1 VAGNDVVTGLEEQLG
16 DYLTMRRALGYK
28 LTHQARLL
36 DSFVGY
42 LEDHDASWVS
52 VELAVAWAL
61 LPVDADPVWWAQRL
75 GAVRSFAKHL
85 RSLDARNEVPPKDLL
100 AHRARRVTP
109 HIYSHDEIDALMT
122 AARGIHSP
130 FKAATF
136 ETLIGLL
143 AATGMRVGE
152 AINLDSADVD
162 LEHAVVIVTNTKFGK
177 SRAVPL
183 HTSTVAALDTYAQ
196 QRRVRWPSPH
206 ADSFFVSTVGTRLIH
221 TSINAVFRKLIAD
234 TGIKRPGE
242 RRPRPHDL
250 RHTFAIRVLLGWYR
264 DGEDVQARLPSLST
278 YLGHTKPTS
287 TYWYLS
293 AVPELMAIAA
303 ERLDRTEVWS

>member
-1 VAGNDVVTGLEEQLG
+1 VAGSDVVTGLEEQLA
-16 DYLTMRRALGYK
+16 DYLMMRRALYK

-36 DSFVGY
+36 ANFVGY
-42 LEDHDASWVS
+42 LDDHGASWVS
-52 VELAVAWAL
+52 VELAVAWATQ
-61 LPVDADPVWWAQRL
+61 PVEADPVWWAQRL
-75 GAVRSFAKHL
+75 AAVRTFATHL
-85 RSLDARNEVPPKDLL
+85 RSFDARTEVPPKDLL
-100 AHRARRVTP
+100 AHRARRVAP
-109 HIYSHDEIDALMT
+109 HIYSHDEIVALMT
-122 AARGIHSP
+122 AARCIHSP
-130 FKAATF
+130 FKAVTF

-152 AINLDSADVD
+152 AINLDNTEVD
-162 LEHAVVIVTNTKFGK
+162 LDNAVVMVTNTKFGK

-183 HTSTVAALDTYAQ
+183 HTSTVAALDTYAR

-221 TSINAVFRKLIAD
+221 TDINAVFRKLIAD
-234 TGIKRPGE
+234 TGVGHDRE

-250 RHTFAIRVLLGWYR
+250 RHTFAVRVLLGWYR

-293 AVPELMAIAA
+293 AVPELMAVAA
-303 ERLDRTEVWS
+303 ERLEATEVWS

>member
-1 VAGNDVVTGLEEQLG
+1 MTSLEERLA

-28 LTHQARLL
+28 LTHHARLL
-36 DSFVGY
+36 ANFVGY
-42 LEDHDASWVS
+42 LDEHDASWVS
-52 VELAVAWAL
+52 VELAVAWATQ
-61 LPVDADPVWWAQRL
+61 PVEADPVWRAQRL
-75 GAVRSFAKHL
+75 SAVRTFAKHL
-85 RSLDARNEVPPKDLL
+85 CSLDARTEVPPQDLL
-100 AHRARRVTP
+100 PHHARRVVP
-109 HIYSHDEIDALMT
+109 HVYSHDEIAALMT
-122 AARGIHSP
+122 AARNMHSP

-152 AINLDSADVD
+152 AVNLDVAEVD
-162 LEHAVVIVTNTKFGK
+162 LDGAVVIVTNTKFGK

-183 HTSTVAALDTYAQ
+183 HTSTAAALDTYAQ

-206 ADSFFVSTVGTRLIH
+206 TDSFFVSMAGTRLLH
-221 TSINAVFRKLIAD
+221 TNINAVFRKLISDASIGHD
-234 TGIKRPGE
+234 GA

-250 RHTFAIRVLLGWYR
+250 RHAFAVRVLLGWYC
-264 DGEDVQARLPSLST
+264 DGENVQARLPSLST

-303 ERLDRTEVWS
+303 ERLEGSEEGL

>member
-1 VAGNDVVTGLEEQLG
+1 MTGLEEQLA
-16 DYLTMRRALGYK
+16 DYLMMRRALGYK
-28 LTHQARLL
+28 LTHHARLL

-42 LEDHDASWVS
+42 LDDHDASWVS
-52 VELAVAWAL
+52 VELAVAWATQ
-61 LPVDADPVWWAQRL
+61 PVEADPVWWAQRL
-75 GAVRSFAKHL
+75 GAVRSFATHL
-85 RSLDARNEVPPKDLL
+85 HSFDTRTEVPPKDLL
-100 AHRARRVTP
+100 AYRARRVAP
-109 HIYSHDEIDALMT
+109 HVYSHDEIAALMA
-122 AARGIHSP
+122 AARCIHSP

-152 AINLDSADVD
+152 AINLDSAAVD
-162 LEHAVVIVTNTKFGK
+162 LDNAEVIVINSKFGK

-183 HTSTVAALDTYAQ
+183 HASTVAVLDIYAQ
-196 QRRVRWPSPH
+196 QRRVRWPAPH

-221 TSINAVFRKLIAD
+221 TNINAVFRKLIAD
-234 TGIKRPGE
+234 TGIRHDRE

-250 RHTFAIRVLLGWYR
+250 RHTFAVRVLLGWYR

-293 AVPELMAIAA
+293 AVPELMAVAA
-303 ERLDRTEVWS
+303 QRLEGTEVWS

>member
-1 VAGNDVVTGLEEQLG
+1 MTGLDEQLA
-16 DYLTMRRALGYK
+16 DYLMLRRALGYK

-36 DSFVGY
+36 HSFVGY
-42 LEDHDASWVS
+42 LNDHDASWVS
-52 VELAVAWAL
+52 VELAVAWATQ
-61 LPVDADPVWWAQRL
+61 PVEANPVWWAQRL

-85 RSLDARNEVPPKDLL
+85 ASFDARTEVPPKDLL
-100 AHRARRVTP
+100 AHRARRVAP
-109 HIYSHDEIDALMT
+109 HIYSHAEIDALMT

-152 AINLDSADVD
+152 AINLDSIEVD
-162 LEHAVVIVTNTKFGK
+162 LDGAVVIVTNTKFGK

-183 HTSTVAALDTYAQ
+183 HSSTVTALDAYAR

-221 TSINAVFRKLIAD
+221 TDINAVFRKLIAD
-234 TGIKRPGE
+234 TGVGRPGE

-250 RHTFAIRVLLGWYR
+250 RHSFAVRVLLGWYR

-303 ERLDRTEVWS
+303 QCLDRTEVWS

>member
-1 VAGNDVVTGLEEQLG
+1 MTGLQEQLA

-28 LTHQARLL
+28 LTHHARLL

-42 LEDHDASWVS
+42 LDDHDASWVS
-52 VELAVAWAL
+52 VELAVAWATQ
-61 LPVDADPVWWAQRL
+61 PVEADPVWWAQRL

-85 RSLDARNEVPPKDLL
+85 RSLDARTEVPPKDLL
-100 AHRARRVTP
+100 AHRARRVAP
-109 HIYSHDEIDALMT
+109 HVYSHDEIAALMT
-122 AARGIHSP
+122 AARCIHSP

-152 AINLDSADVD
+152 AISLDSAEVD
-162 LEHAVVIVTNTKFGK
+162 LDNAVVIVTNTKFGK
-177 SRAVPL
+177 SRGVPL
-183 HTSTVAALDTYAQ
+183 HASTVAALGAYAQ

-206 ADSFFVSTVGTRLIH
+206 VDSFFVSTVGTRLIH
-221 TSINAVFRKLIAD
+221 TNINAVFRKLIFD
-234 TGIKRPGE
+234 TGIGHDDE

-250 RHTFAIRVLLGWYR
+250 RHTFAVGVLLGWYR

-293 AVPELMAIAA
+293 AVPELMATAA
-303 ERLDRTEVWS
+303 ERLEGNEERS

>member
-1 VAGNDVVTGLEEQLG
+1 MTGMEEQLA
-16 DYLTMRRALGYK
+16 DYLMMRRALGYK

-36 DSFVGY
+36 ANFVGY
-42 LEDHDASWVS
+42 LNDHGASWVS
-52 VELAVAWAL
+52 VELAVAWATQ
-61 LPVDADPVWWAQRL
+61 PVGTDPVWWAQRL
-75 GAVRSFAKHL
+75 AAVRSFATYL
-85 RSLDARNEVPPKDLL
+85 RSFDARTEIPPKDLL
-100 AHRARRVTP
+100 AHRARRVAP
-109 HIYSHDEIDALMT
+109 HIYSHDEIVALMT
-122 AARGIHSP
+122 AARCIHSP

-152 AINLDSADVD
+152 AINLDNTEVD
-162 LEHAVVIVTNTKFGK
+162 LDNAVVIVTNTKFGK

-183 HTSTVAALDTYAQ
+183 HTSTVAALDTYAR

-221 TSINAVFRKLIAD
+221 TDINAVFRKLIAD
-234 TGIKRPGE
+234 TGVGHDRE

-250 RHTFAIRVLLGWYR
+250 RHTFAVRVLLGWYR

-303 ERLDRTEVWS
+303 ERLEATEVWS

>member
-1 VAGNDVVTGLEEQLG
+1 MTGLEEQLA
-16 DYLTMRRALGYK
+16 DYLMMRRALGYK

-42 LEDHDASWVS
+42 LDDHGASWVS
-52 VELAVAWAL
+52 VELAVAWATQ
-61 LPVDADPVWWAQRL
+61 PVGVDPVWWAQRL
-75 GAVRSFAKHL
+75 GAVRTFATYL
-85 RSLDARNEVPPKDLL
+85 RNFDARNEVPPKDLL
-100 AHRARRVTP
+100 AHRAHRVAA
-109 HIYSHDEIDALMT
+109 HVYSHDEIDALMA
-122 AARGIHSP
+122 AARCIHSP

-152 AINLDSADVD
+152 AISLDSADVD
-162 LEHAVVIVTNTKFGK
+162 LDGAVVIVTNTKFGK

-183 HTSTVAALDTYAQ
+183 HTSTVTALDTYAR

-221 TSINAVFRKLIAD
+221 TDINAVFRKLIAA
-234 TGIKRPGE
+234 TGIRRPGE

-264 DGEDVQARLPSLST
+264 DGEDVQARLRSLST

-293 AVPELMAIAA
+293 AVPELMAVAA
-303 ERLDRTEVWS
+303 ERLEGTEVWS

>member
-1 VAGNDVVTGLEEQLG
+1 MTGLEEQLA

-28 LTHQARLL
+28 LTHHARLL
-36 DSFVGY
+36 DNFVGY
-42 LEDHDASWVS
+42 LDDHGASWVS
-52 VELAVAWAL
+52 VELAVAWATQ
-61 LPVDADPVWWAQRL
+61 PVEADPVWWAQRL
-75 GAVRSFAKHL
+75 SAVRSFATHL
-85 RSLDARNEVPPKDLL
+85 RSLDARTEVPPKDLL
-100 AHRARRVTP
+100 AHRARRVAP
-109 HIYSHDEIDALMT
+109 HVYSHDEIDALMT
-122 AARGIHSP
+122 AARCIHSP

-152 AINLDSADVD
+152 AINLDSAAVD
-162 LEHAVVIVTNTKFGK
+162 LDRAVVIVTNTKFGK

-183 HTSTVAALDTYAQ
+183 HASTAAALDTYAQ
-196 QRRVRWPSPH
+196 QRRDRWPSPH

-221 TSINAVFRKLIAD
+221 TNINAVFRKLISD
-234 TGIKRPGE
+234 TGIGNHGE

-250 RHTFAIRVLLGWYR
+250 RHSFAVRVLLGWYHN
-264 DGEDVQARLPSLST
+264 GEDVQARLPSLST

-303 ERLDRTEVWS
+303 ERLEGTEERP

>member
-1 VAGNDVVTGLEEQLG
+1 MTGMEEQLA
-16 DYLTMRRALGYK
+16 DYLMMRRALGYK

-36 DSFVGY
+36 ANFVGY
-42 LEDHDASWVS
+42 LDDHDASWVS
-52 VELAVAWAL
+52 VELAVAWATQ
-61 LPVDADPVWWAQRL
+61 PVGVDPVWWAQRL
-75 GAVRSFAKHL
+75 GAVRTFATHL
-85 RSLDARNEVPPKDLL
+85 RSFDARTEVPPKDLL
-100 AHRARRVTP
+100 AHRARRVAP
-109 HIYSHDEIDALMT
+109 HIYSHDEIVALMT
-122 AARGIHSP
+122 AALCIHSP

-152 AINLDSADVD
+152 AINLDSAEVD
-162 LEHAVVIVTNTKFGK
+162 LDNAVVIVTNTKFGK

-183 HTSTVAALDTYAQ
+183 QHSTVAALDTYAR

-221 TSINAVFRKLIAD
+221 SDINAVFRKLIAD
-234 TGIKRPGE
+234 TGVGHDRE

-250 RHTFAIRVLLGWYR
+250 RHTFAVRVLLGWYR

-303 ERLDRTEVWS
+303 ERLEATEVWS

>member
-1 VAGNDVVTGLEEQLG
+1 MTGLEEQLA

-28 LTHQARLL
+28 LTHHARLL
-36 DSFVGY
+36 NDFVGY
-42 LEDHDASWVS
+42 LDDHDASWVS
-52 VELAVAWAL
+52 VELAVAWATQ
-61 LPVDADPVWWAQRL
+61 PVEADPVWWAQRL
-75 GAVRSFAKHL
+75 SAVRSFAKHL
-85 RSLDARNEVPPKDLL
+85 HSIDARTEVPPKDLL
-100 AHRARRVTP
+100 AHRARRVAP
-109 HIYSHDEIDALMT
+109 HVYSHAEIDALMA
-122 AARGIHSP
+122 AARCIHSP

-136 ETLIGLL
+136 ETFIGLL

-152 AINLDSADVD
+152 AINLDSAAVD
-162 LEHAVVIVTNTKFGK
+162 LDHAVVSVINTKFGK

-183 HTSTVAALDTYAQ
+183 HASTVAALDTYAQ
-196 QRRVRWPSPH
+196 QRRVRWPSAH

-221 TSINAVFRKLIAD
+221 TNINAVFRKLIAD
-234 TGIKRPGE
+234 TGIGNHGE

-250 RHTFAIRVLLGWYR
+250 RHSFAVRVLLGWYR

-303 ERLDRTEVWS
+303 ERLERSEVRS

>member
-1 VAGNDVVTGLEEQLG
+1 MTGLEEQLA
-16 DYLTMRRALGYK
+16 DYLMMRRALYK

-36 DSFVGY
+36 ANFVGY
-42 LEDHDASWVS
+42 LDDHGASWVS
-52 VELAVAWAL
+52 VELAVAWATQ
-61 LPVDADPVWWAQRL
+61 PVEADPVWWAQRL
-75 GAVRSFAKHL
+75 AAVRTFATHL
-85 RSLDARNEVPPKDLL
+85 RSFDARTEVPPKDLL
-100 AHRARRVTP
+100 AHRARRVAP
-109 HIYSHDEIDALMT
+109 HIYSHDEIVALMT
-122 AARGIHSP
+122 AARCIHSP
-130 FKAATF
+130 FKAVTF

-152 AINLDSADVD
+152 AINLDNTEVD
-162 LEHAVVIVTNTKFGK
+162 LDNAVVMVTNTKFGK

-183 HTSTVAALDTYAQ
+183 HTSTVAALDTYAR

-221 TSINAVFRKLIAD
+221 TDINAVFRKLIAD
-234 TGIKRPGE
+234 TGVGHDRE

-250 RHTFAIRVLLGWYR
+250 RHTFAVRVLLGWYR

-293 AVPELMAIAA
+293 AVPELMAVAA
-303 ERLDRTEVWS
+303 ERLEATEVWS